1 MKIGKRKINRKMDK
15 IKKLQEEIDKIKVEL
30 VMKEYNSG
38 WTIQGLKKRL
48 KVLENKVKKE
58 INQQNGN
65 SNIFH

>member
-1 MKIGKRKINRKMDK
+1 MDK

-30 VMKEYNSG
+30 VMKDYNSG

>member
-30 VMKEYNSG
+30 VMKDYNSG